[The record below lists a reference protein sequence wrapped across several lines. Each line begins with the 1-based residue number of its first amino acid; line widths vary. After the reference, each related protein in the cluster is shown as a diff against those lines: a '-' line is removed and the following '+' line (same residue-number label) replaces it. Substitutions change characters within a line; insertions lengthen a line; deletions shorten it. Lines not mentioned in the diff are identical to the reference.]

1 MSLIM
6 DPVPPFSHST
16 SSTHIHP
23 QQQHSYLADT
33 SPQQPHTGFHPV
45 NRGIQK
51 REDSR
56 NRSTSGATAVKL
68 EGLLPDSIRNDLT
81 LSPGS
86 RQHNP
91 NWSSPKS
98 SPRPHPFLSS
108 SQSTTGSP
116 AWTPIPSRSD
126 SGVVSSQAHAAVSH
140 LGSVG
145 SHQPGLPSSAP
156 MSSVNYGMPA
166 QYGPLG
172 IDESSLHGSSRFMTG
187 DVSGCLPDLSDYQFD
202 PAYRQPMQ
210 QQQPPVSQ
218 GYDFS
223 QADTYGTSSMRTSSP
238 MPVQQSYG
246 DEYRL
251 ATTHDVHRNY
261 TADSLPRPLPSSTL
275 ASNASSYTSSG
286 YQRSPSMYDGS
297 VYGHSIPGAQHMA
310 GQIPT
315 SMGYGQP
322 VYSSSSMAS
331 MPRSMSSVSNDSMR
345 GVNSTKPKPQCWE
358 HGCNGRKFSTFSNLL
373 RHQREKSGTASK
385 SYCPKCG
392 AEFTR
397 TTARN
402 GHLAH
407 DKCSKQ
413 RKGSSEGS

>member
-1 MSLIM
+1 
-6 DPVPPFSHST
+6 
-16 SSTHIHP
+16 
-23 QQQHSYLADT
+23 
-33 SPQQPHTGFHPV
+33 
-45 NRGIQK
+45 
-51 REDSR
+51 
-56 NRSTSGATAVKL
+56 
-68 EGLLPDSIRNDLT
+68 
-81 LSPGS
+81 
-86 RQHNP
+86 
-91 NWSSPKS
+91 
-98 SPRPHPFLSS
+98 
-108 SQSTTGSP
+108 
-116 AWTPIPSRSD
+116 
-126 SGVVSSQAHAAVSH
+126 
-140 LGSVG
+140 
-145 SHQPGLPSSAP
+145 

-172 IDESSLHGSSRFMTG
+172 IDESSLHGSN
-187 DVSGCLPDLSDYQFD
+187 YQFD
-202 PAYRQPMQ
+202 TAYRQPIQ

-261 TADSLPRPLPSSTL
+261 TADSIPRPLPSSTL

-315 SMGYGQP
+315 TMGYGQP

-331 MPRSMSSVSNDSMR
+331 MPRSMSSVSSDSMR
-345 GVNSTKPKPQCWE
+345 GVHSQKPKPQCWE